1 MKPSEITRFASPRA
15 ASDGTS
21 AHPRGADDDARNA
34 RLLGEALEE
43 ARAAGLG
50 GEVPVG
56 AVVWH
61 EGRIVGRGANRPI
74 TSGDP
79 TAHAEIVAI
88 RRAASATGNY
98 RLTGAVLAVTLEP
111 CLMCFGAALA
121 ARVEEVVFG
130 ALDPRL
136 GAAERTLRLQEGS
149 GALNHRIRITSGVRE
164 AECAALLRDFFAA
177 RR

>member
-1 MKPSEITRFASPRA
+1 
-15 ASDGTS
+15 
-21 AHPRGADDDARNA
+21 
-34 RLLGEALEE
+34 
-43 ARAAGLG
+43 
-50 GEVPVG
+50 VPVG

-111 CLMCFGAALA
+111 CLMCFGAGLA
-121 ARVEEVVFG
+121 ARGGGGVFG
-130 ALDPRL
+130 APPPAR
-136 GAAERTLRLQEGS
+136 
-149 GALNHRIRITSGVRE
+149 
-164 AECAALLRDFFAA
+164 AA
-177 RR
+177 RGWARPRGRCVSRKVPARSTTASGSRPAYARPSARRSYGTSSRRAVSGRHPAPC